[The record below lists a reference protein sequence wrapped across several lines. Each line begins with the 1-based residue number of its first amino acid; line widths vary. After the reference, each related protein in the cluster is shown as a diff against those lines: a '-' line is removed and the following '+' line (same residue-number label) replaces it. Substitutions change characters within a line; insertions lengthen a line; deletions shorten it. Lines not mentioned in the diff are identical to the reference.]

1 MIFWAGHTFAEAFK
15 AGKADGMLDL
25 VRELME
31 ASEK

>member
-1 MIFWAGHTFAEAFK
+1 MVFWAGHTFVEAFK